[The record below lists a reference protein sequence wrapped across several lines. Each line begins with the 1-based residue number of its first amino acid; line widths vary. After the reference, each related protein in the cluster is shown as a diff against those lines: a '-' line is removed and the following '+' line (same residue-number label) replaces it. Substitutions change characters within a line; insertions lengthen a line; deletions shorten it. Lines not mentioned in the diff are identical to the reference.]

1 MTICTSLAF
10 RIAKAQGEAMTP
22 RKKREKVVA
31 EITTIHL
38 MKFMQ
43 EQGRSLDQQ
52 GSIALVQE
60 VNGLLLCFTL
70 RRRSRSNPGPIAI
83 VWGNRPRLHFEN
95 RCGIAVDQG

>member
-1 MTICTSLAF
+1 VTICTSLAF

-52 GSIALVQE
+52 QAINFLNEGDRAYVMWKQMMYAGENYIKSVLTSSPASI
-60 VNGLLLCFTL
+60 
-70 RRRSRSNPGPIAI
+70 
-83 VWGNRPRLHFEN
+83 H
-95 RCGIAVDQG
+95 